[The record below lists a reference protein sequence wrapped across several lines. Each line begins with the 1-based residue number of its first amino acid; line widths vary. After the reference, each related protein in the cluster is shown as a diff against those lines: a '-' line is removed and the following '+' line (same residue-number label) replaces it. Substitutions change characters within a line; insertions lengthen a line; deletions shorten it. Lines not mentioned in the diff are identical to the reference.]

1 MEFYSLKNAAM
12 LLHVTPE
19 RLRGL
24 IKSGQ
29 AQAEAA
35 KRGRGYVLELGEI
48 IRLAELEAARQTERE
63 NSIYARAGWLAEFTE
78 RVQTF
83 RWLRELAEGEERQQP

>member
-1 MEFYSLKNAAM
+1 MDYYNVKNAAM

-29 AQAEAA
+29 AQAA
-35 KRGRGYVLELGEI
+35 KRGRGYALGLSEI

-63 NSIYARAGWLAEFTE
+63 NSIYARAGWMAEFTE
-78 RVQTF
+78 RVETF